1 MKGSDGKQA
10 DSHDGLIAQ
19 QHGAYPL
26 LGLHTDT
33 LDTPTNSVP
42 YAPTRRPI
50 LWQPTFSCRAR
61 STILRVPLPYAPMLR
76 SAKHPS
82 YYSTLYSS
90 EVERERERARE
101 RERERERETRRP
113 SLPAPPH

>member
-1 MKGSDGKQA
+1 MKGFRRPAQRA
-10 DSHDGLIAQ
+10 DSHGRQIAQ

-26 LGLHTDT
+26 PGLHTDT

-61 STILRVPLPYAPMLR
+61 STILTKCTPTVRPHAEIREAP
-76 SAKHPS
+76 
-82 YYSTLYSS
+82 
-90 EVERERERARE
+90 
-101 RERERERETRRP
+101 
-113 SLPAPPH
+113 